1 MTAVAIEISPRRPLP
16 GDGPTQR
23 LPYLT
28 RPLGVSVPPVTEIT
42 TVADLDDT
50 MESIKCSCSAGDDNP
65 H

>member
-1 MTAVAIEISPRRPLP
+1 MTAVAVELSPRRPLP
-16 GDGPTQR
+16 DDDPTQR

-28 RPLGVSVPPVTEIT
+28 RPLQAPAQPVTEIT
-42 TVADLDDT
+42 VVGDLDDI

>member
-1 MTAVAIEISPRRPLP
+1 MTAVAVEISPRRPLP

-28 RPLGVSVPPVTEIT
+28 RPVEAPARPATEIT
-42 TVADLDDT
+42 TVADLDDL

-65 H
+65 Y

>member
-1 MTAVAIEISPRRPLP
+1 MTAVAVELSPRCPLP

-28 RPLGVSVPPVTEIT
+28 RPLQATAQPVTEIT
-42 TVADLDDT
+42 MVTDLDDV